1 MKTFQTQWHNDD
13 WSKSEQITELDS
25 DQTLILLFGEI
36 DQLPDA
42 IERMQSLAPR
52 ASITGCSTAG
62 EIQGRQ
68 VNENSLIATII
79 AFEKTQIK
87 LLCGLEKTDVNSR
100 DLGHS
105 LAKQLNEKP
114 ELCHIFVISDGLG
127 CNASHLIE
135 GMTSE
140 LGLDIQ
146 VSGGLAGD
154 GQRFRKT
161 HLLFENKV
169 RSSAVV
175 AIGFYGN
182 HLEVSCGTR
191 GGWCSFG
198 IERKITKAD
207 NNILLE
213 LDNENALNIYKSYLG
228 ELAEQ
233 LPASGLR
240 FPLEI
245 SEPNKITK
253 VVRTLLAVDENTGA
267 ITFAGNIPNGATAQL
282 MRSNVESL
290 IDGSMEAGKIC
301 RHNISHNPQV
311 AILVSCVGRKLVLKQ
326 LVEDEI
332 EVISEELGEQTLLCG
347 FYSYGEIAPYDRHCL
362 AELHNQTMTV
372 TAFAEI

>member
-13 WSKSEQITELDS
+13 WTQSENIPELDS
-25 DQTLILLFGEI
+25 EQTLILLFGEI
-36 DQLPDA
+36 DKLPEA
-42 IERMQSLAPR
+42 IEKMRHLAPH
-52 ASITGCSTAG
+52 ANITGCSTAG
-62 EIQGRQ
+62 EIQGQQ
-68 VNENSLIATII
+68 VHENGLIATII

-87 LLCGLEKTDVNSR
+87 LIRAVEEADTDSRELGL
-100 DLGHS
+100 S
-105 LAKQLNEKP
+105 LAKQLNETA
-114 ELCHIFVISDGLG
+114 ELCHVFILSDGLEF
-127 CNASHLIE
+127 NASRLVE
-135 GMTSE
+135 GMTQE

-146 VSGGLAGD
+146 VTGGLAGD
-154 GQRFRKT
+154 SQNFVKT
-161 HLLFENKV
+161 HLLFENEV
-169 RSSAVV
+169 CSSAVV

-182 HLEVSCGTR
+182 QLEVSCGTR

-198 IERKITKAD
+198 IERRITKAD
-207 NNILLE
+207 NNTLLE
-213 LDNENALNIYKSYLG
+213 LDNENALAVYKSYLG

-253 VVRTLLAVDENTGA
+253 VVRTLLAVDEDTGA

-290 IDGSMEAGKIC
+290 IDGSLEAGKIC

-332 EVISEELGEQTLLCG
+332 EVLSEEFGEQTLLCG

-362 AELHNQTMTV
+362 AELHNQTMTI